1 MIVHSMMHAEVYREL
16 DADRENLERW
26 WDHRYDE
33 YRRRALKT
41 TKFPVSWKTEYV
53 SPRKNQYILIVT
65 CTRRRFEGYYGC
77 VLLALRKEKH
87 GYTVYLTKLNQGT
100 IMGKTVFLPHFFDR
114 YAERAGI
121 DKSGVDL
128 IRHFFANQSGGYI
141 LSSQQLA
148 SRSVRYNGRDHRFM
162 AIHDG
167 VLLGDLDDDIFIVR
181 TFITY
186 DMAGIRQSDE
196 FTYARGQLHGKEEE
210 IRHVNRIAEIS
221 ELTSKLR
228 LI

>member
-1 MIVHSMMHAEVYREL
+1 MIVDSMTHAEAYREL

-41 TKFPVSWKTEYV
+41 TKFPVSWKTEYI
-53 SPRKNQYILIVT
+53 SPRKNQYTLIVT

-77 VLLALRKEKH
+77 VLLALRKENH
-87 GYTVYLTKLNQGT
+87 GYTVYLTKINQGT

-114 YAERAGI
+114 YAERAGV

-162 AIHDG
+162 ATHDG

-186 DMAGIRQSDE
+186 SMTAGLQAAE
-196 FTYARGQLHGKEEE
+196 FGFARGQLHGKEEE
-210 IRHVNRIAEIS
+210 IRHVNRLAEIS

>member
-1 MIVHSMMHAEVYREL
+1 MTHAEVYKEL

-41 TKFPVSWKTEYV
+41 MKFPVSWNTEYV

-87 GYTVYLTKLNQGT
+87 DYTVYLTKLNKET

-121 DKSGVDL
+121 DKNGVDL

-141 LSSQQLA
+141 LSAQQLA

-167 VLLGDLDDDIFIVR
+167 VLLGDLEDDIFIMR

-186 DMAGIRQSDE
+186 NMAGIRQSDE
-196 FTYARGQLHGKEEE
+196 FTYARGLLHGKEEE
-210 IRHVNRIAEIS
+210 IRHVNRLAEMNES
-221 ELTSKLR
+221 NQLR